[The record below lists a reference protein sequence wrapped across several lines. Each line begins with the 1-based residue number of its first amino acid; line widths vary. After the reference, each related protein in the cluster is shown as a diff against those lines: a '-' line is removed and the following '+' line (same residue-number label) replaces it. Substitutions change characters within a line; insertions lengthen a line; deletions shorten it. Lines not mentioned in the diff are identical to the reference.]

1 MTDTRIETW
10 IAERKRILAAATE
23 GPWEAY
29 EGPGRE
35 PANILTPQHTPIPM
49 INGCCDGDGYLD
61 NPADVVSI
69 ADAHNHLPAFIR
81 GWEAVL
87 DRHRPIEVE
96 PSNTI
101 CGGCSHRLPNGRY
114 MPVVEYPCETVR
126 AIEAVIG
133 DD

>member
-1 MTDTRIETW
+1 MPDTRIESW
-10 IAERKRILAAATE
+10 LAERKRILAAATE

-69 ADAHNHLPAFIR
+69 VDAHNHLPAFIQ

-87 DRHRPIEVE
+87 GLHRPGGGYWFPRV
-96 PSNTI
+96 
-101 CGGCSHRLPNGRY
+101 CKGCSHGEDEVPF
-114 MPVVEYPCETVR
+114 PCRTLR
-126 AIEAVIG
+126 TLEAVIG
-133 DD
+133 DE